1 MLSSATF
8 QALPGLTGRNWKS
21 PFSSDASESVT
32 PPFRQE
38 IADTLDLGFQSLRT
52 SRRKSLHL
60 YPFKVANLGCCA
72 GGLTF
77 LFDTIVFA
85 SDFLSPGGD
94 AHAQKVL
101 IRFSDGI
108 DTISRSSFGNS
119 VDASIRND
127 IPVDCIH
134 LTLRS
139 GSSQGADALRGFGA
153 TGGRYF
159 PLPNDASRTLNVILE
174 GFKQAVK

>member
-1 MLSSATF
+1 M
-8 QALPGLTGRNWKS
+8 
-21 PFSSDASESVT
+21 
-32 PPFRQE
+32 
-38 IADTLDLGFQSLRT
+38 
-52 SRRKSLHL
+52 
-60 YPFKVANLGCCA
+60 
-72 GGLTF
+72 
-77 LFDTIVFA
+77 FDTVFA

-101 IRFSDGI
+101 ILFSDGI

-139 GSSQGADALRGFGA
+139 GSSPGADVLRGLGA
-153 TGGRYF
+153 TGGRF
-159 PLPNDASRTLNVILE
+159 PLPNDASRTLNVIL
-174 GFKQAVK
+174 

>member
-1 MLSSATF
+1 MLAN
-8 QALPGLTGRNWKS
+8 P
-21 PFSSDASESVT
+21 
-32 PPFRQE
+32 
-38 IADTLDLGFQSLRT
+38 SLRGSGKRSPTLWISVSKASGLPDENPSIFILSRSRT
-52 SRRKSLHL
+52 SAAAPAPYVLVRHHRFRIRLS
-60 YPFKVANLGCCA
+60 VAR
-72 GGLTF
+72 
-77 LFDTIVFA
+77 
-85 SDFLSPGGD
+85 GD

-101 IRFSDGI
+101 ILFSDGI

-119 VDASIRND
+119 VDASIRNG

-139 GSSQGADALRGFGA
+139 SSSQGADVLRGLGA

-159 PLPNDASRTLNVILE
+159 PLANDGSRTLNVILE